1 MIRRSDGF
9 AKTAGLLLVG
19 ALSGVLLVGAARF
32 AGQPHEHP
40 VHYHANWAVFVDGDR
55 LDLTADRYMEDV
67 MRCSADASHVAPEDR
82 VHMHE
87 NDHDVVHVHA
97 AGVTWGHLIA
107 NLGFIVGDD
116 FLITDDARYVSD
128 GTGSL
133 KFILNGDAVASI
145 HNRQIGDQD
154 RLLISFGTEPAEE
167 VITSQFRQ
175 VLANADTFNML
186 PDPASC
192 SGHEEMTFGQRL
204 RRAVWY

>member
-1 MIRRSDGF
+1 MTRRRDGF
-9 AKTAGLLLVG
+9 ARTVVLLLTG
-19 ALSGVLLVGAARF
+19 ALAGVLLVGAVRF
-32 AGQPHEHP
+32 AGQTHEHP
-40 VHYHANWAVFVDGDR
+40 VHYHANWAVFVDGER
-55 LDLTADRYMEDV
+55 LDLTGDRYMEDV

-107 NLGFIVGDD
+107 NLGFNVGDD
-116 FLITDDARYVSD
+116 FLITDNGRYLS
-128 GTGSL
+128 GEAGSL
-133 KFILNGDAVASI
+133 KFILNGAEVPSI

-154 RLLISFGTEPAEE
+154 RLLISFGPEPAEE
-167 VITSQFRQ
+167 VVASQFSQ
-175 VLANADTFNML
+175 VLANAGTFNTM